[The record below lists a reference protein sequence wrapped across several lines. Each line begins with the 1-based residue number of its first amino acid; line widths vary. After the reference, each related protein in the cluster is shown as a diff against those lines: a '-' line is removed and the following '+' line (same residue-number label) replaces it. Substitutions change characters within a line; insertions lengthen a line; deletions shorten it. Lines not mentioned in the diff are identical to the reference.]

1 VLSIEPSSFRRAL
14 EDLPGSEGNE
24 LTERLAFEDPQIA
37 GLIGTL
43 HAETKSGAPTGRLF
57 GQSIATALA
66 VYLAQRY
73 SSSPLGLRRHRGG
86 MPGTRLNRVLEYI
99 AAKLHEDLSL
109 AALAEVAGMNPY
121 YFSRLFKQSTG
132 LSPHRYVLEQ
142 RISRAQQ
149 FLRSS
154 DMTIFEASVR
164 TGFADQ
170 GHFTKVFRRFVGVS
184 PTEYRAKSRM

>member
-1 VLSIEPSSFRRAL
+1 
-14 EDLPGSEGNE
+14 
-24 LTERLAFEDPQIA
+24 
-37 GLIGTL
+37 
-43 HAETKSGAPTGRLF
+43 
-57 GQSIATALA
+57 
-66 VYLAQRY
+66 
-73 SSSPLGLRRHRGG
+73 

-154 DMTIFEASVR
+154 DMTIFEAGVR

-170 GHFTKVFRRFVGVS
+170 GHFSKVFRRFVGVS
-184 PTEYRAKSRM
+184 PTEYRAQSRM